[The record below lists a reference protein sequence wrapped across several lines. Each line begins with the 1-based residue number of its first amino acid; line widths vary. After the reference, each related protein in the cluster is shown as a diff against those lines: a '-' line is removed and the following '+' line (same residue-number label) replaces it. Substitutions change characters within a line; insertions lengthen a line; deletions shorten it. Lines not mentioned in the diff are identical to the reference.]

1 MTYTS
6 PTKKAR
12 IVLLR
17 SEGVSEKEVAERYSV
32 DRSTVN
38 RIFKRNKESKNFYHT
53 KEKSGRPRKITTHD
67 VRIATRML
75 ASTKAHDV
83 ADLQRQH
90 FPNLH
95 PDTIR
100 KRLTKCGLK
109 AYVHHTKPFLSNA
122 HKKRWLEWAQAHAH
136 WTAEDWKLV
145 IFSNESKFNLFGSDG
160 RRRCWRKPGE
170 EFDEIYV
177 RNEVKHG
184 GGNVMVWGCVTA
196 MGMGR
201 IVKID
206 GNMDGPLYTE
216 ILKDDV
222 LGTLKDFS
230 IKKKDIYFQQDNDPK
245 HTSGV
250 ARE

>member
-17 SEGVSEKEVAERYSV
+17 SEGVSEKEVAERYTV

-53 KEKSGRPRKITTHD
+53 KEKSGRPRKFTTHD

-109 AYVHHTKPFLSNA
+109 AYVLVLNLSCPMHTRNNG
-122 HKKRWLEWAQAHAH
+122 W
-136 WTAEDWKLV
+136 
-145 IFSNESKFNLFGSDG
+145 DG
-160 RRRCWRKPGE
+160 HRHMH
-170 EFDEIYV
+170 I
-177 RNEVKHG
+177 
-184 GGNVMVWGCVTA
+184 
-196 MGMGR
+196 
-201 IVKID
+201 
-206 GNMDGPLYTE
+206 GPLRTGNWLYLAMSLNL
-216 ILKDDV
+216 IYLGLMVVAGVGGSLGRNLMKDM
-222 LGTLKDFS
+222 
-230 IKKKDIYFQQDNDPK
+230 
-245 HTSGV
+245 
-250 ARE
+250 